1 MPAREQQKGASKT
14 FKKIQRSFKWIFKL
28 EKLFEHFTEY
38 FFKDITMIL
47 HVHMVPTYAQ
57 VFVNLNIFPKFCKGE
72 VVVKSLQSA

>member
-14 FKKIQRSFKWIFKL
+14 FKKIQRSFKWLFIL

-47 HVHMVPTYAQ
+47 HVPSYGPQSLRFQQRINYSVDIGI
-57 VFVNLNIFPKFCKGE
+57 L
-72 VVVKSLQSA
+72 VKQL